1 MVPRR
6 SFGPLPDFPMQP
18 PATRPASRWR
28 LLSII
33 PPRIRRLIVLISP
46 FSLSTGYMI
55 VFLTAYLP
63 QIGIGSEV
71 VGLLIGVNG
80 FAMILSAIPLGLL
93 SDRRGRKW
101 ILLAGAIAVP
111 PSLLVFA
118 ITTDVLFLVLASAS
132 MGVADGAFLS
142 TWNAI
147 IADQTTVEQRD
158 TAFSLSFILG
168 NVTTG
173 IGFALPLG
181 FPLIQRATGLSSS
194 AVHLEVMFLAAG
206 ISVLTPIFAWQLLR
220 DHVEVP
226 HVRAKVARRM
236 NWRPLLTFSGLN
248 GLIGLGAGF
257 FIPLV
262 PTWLFLKFGVPDTF
276 SGPLL
281 ALSNITIGMAA
292 VVSAALSRRYGPVR
306 AIVMAQGLAT
316 GFMLSLAFTGNPILA
331 GGLYLV
337 RAALMN
343 MSSPLADSFLMG
355 IIEPEQRGFASAI
368 NSIVW
373 RLPNSVTTIIG
384 GILFAARNY
393 DLPIYL
399 ATSFYAVAV
408 TGFYVA
414 FRNATSSR

>member
-1 MVPRR
+1 
-6 SFGPLPDFPMQP
+6 MQP
-18 PATRPASRWR
+18 SDAPPASRWR
-28 LLSII
+28 LVSTM
-33 PPRIRRLIVLISP
+33 PPRIRRLIVLTSP
-46 FSLSTGYMI
+46 ISLSTGYMI

-63 QIGIGSEV
+63 QIGVGSEV
-71 VGLLIGVNG
+71 IGLLLGVNG

-111 PSLLVFA
+111 PSLLVIA
-118 ITTDVLFLVLASAS
+118 ITTDVLFLVLASAV

-158 TAFSLSFILG
+158 AAFSLSFILG
-168 NVTTG
+168 NVTMG

-181 FPLIQRATGLSSS
+181 FPALESATGLSSS
-194 AVHLEVMFLAAG
+194 AVHVDAMLLAAG
-206 ISVLTPIFAWQLLR
+206 FAILTPILAWQLLR
-220 DHVEVP
+220 DYVEVP
-226 HVRAKVARRM
+226 RVRTKVARRM
-236 NWRPLLTFSGLN
+236 KWGPLLTFSGLN

-281 ALSNITIGMAA
+281 AVSNITIGMAA

-306 AIVMAQGLAT
+306 AIVMAEGLAT
-316 GFMLSLAFTGNPILA
+316 GFMLSLAFTGNPVLA

-355 IIEPEQRGFASAI
+355 IIEPDQRGFASAI

-384 GILFAARNY
+384 GILFAAGNY

-399 ATSFYAVAV
+399 AATFYAVAV
-408 TGFYVA
+408 TGFYIA
-414 FRNATSSR
+414 CRNVKPGT

>member
-1 MVPRR
+1 
-6 SFGPLPDFPMQP
+6 MQP
-18 PATRPASRWR
+18 SDAPPASRWR
-28 LLSII
+28 LVSTM
-33 PPRIRRLIVLISP
+33 PPRIRRLIVLTSP
-46 FSLSTGYMI
+46 ISLSTGYMI

-63 QIGIGSEV
+63 QIGVGSEV
-71 VGLLIGVNG
+71 IGLLLGVNG
-80 FAMILSAIPLGLL
+80 FAMILSAVPLGLL

-111 PSLLVFA
+111 PSLLVIA
-118 ITTDVLFLVLASAS
+118 ITTDVLFLVLASAV

-158 TAFSLSFILG
+158 AAFSLSFILG
-168 NVTTG
+168 NVTMG

-181 FPLIQRATGLSSS
+181 FPALESATGLSSS
-194 AVHLEVMFLAAG
+194 AVHVDTMLLAAG
-206 ISVLTPIFAWQLLR
+206 FAVLTPLFAWQLLR

-226 HVRAKVARRM
+226 RVRTKVARRM
-236 NWRPLLTFSGLN
+236 KWGPLLTFSGLN

-281 ALSNITIGMAA
+281 AVSNITIGMAA

-306 AIVMAQGLAT
+306 AIVIAEGLAT
-316 GFMLSLAFTGNPILA
+316 GFMLSLAFTGNPVLA

-355 IIEPEQRGFASAI
+355 IIEPDQRGFASAI

-384 GILFAARNY
+384 GILFAAGNY

-399 ATSFYAVAV
+399 AATFYAVAV
-408 TGFYVA
+408 TGFYIA
-414 FRNATSSR
+414 FRNVKPAT

>member
-1 MVPRR
+1 MSSPGPSSPSRR
-6 SFGPLPDFPMQP
+6 WAFFSIPLRV
-18 PATRPASRWR
+18 T
-28 LLSII
+28 
-33 PPRIRRLIVLISP
+33 RLIVLTSP
-46 FSLSTGYMI
+46 ISLSTGYMI
-55 VFLTAYLP
+55 VFVTAYLP
-63 QIGIGSEV
+63 QIGIGPEAI
-71 VGLLIGVNG
+71 GLMLGANG

-101 ILLAGAIAVP
+101 ILVAGAMAVP
-111 PSLLVFA
+111 PALLVLA
-118 ITTDVLFLVLASAS
+118 LTTDVLYLVLASVV

-158 TAFSLSFILG
+158 AAFSLSFILG
-168 NVTTG
+168 NVTMG
-173 IGFALPLG
+173 VGFALPLS
-181 FPLIQRATGLSSS
+181 FPLVQDWTGLDSST
-194 AVHLEVMFLAAG
+194 VHTEAMTLAAVLA
-206 ISVLTPIFAWQLLR
+206 VLTPLFAWLLLR
-220 DHVEVP
+220 DYVEVRQA
-226 HVRAKVARRM
+226 RAKVSRGMR
-236 NWRPLLTFSGLN
+236 WGPLLTFSGLN

-281 ALSNITIGMAA
+281 AVSNITIGLAA

-306 AIVMAQGLAT
+306 AIVMAEGLAT
-316 GFMLSLAFTGNPILA
+316 GFMLSLAFAGNPVLA

-355 IIEPEQRGFASAI
+355 IIAPEQRGFASAI

-373 RLPNSVTTIIG
+373 RLPNSVTTILG
-384 GILFAARNY
+384 GILFAAGNY

-399 ATSFYAVAV
+399 ATLFYAVAV
-408 TGFYVA
+408 IGFYVA
-414 FRNATSSR
+414 FRNVTPGT